1 MQIPPLVV
9 CGPSGVGKGTLI
21 KKLLQEFPN
30 RFRFSISCTTR
41 NKREKERNGVDYY
54 FINKSDFE
62 KKLKAGEF
70 LEFDKYANNFYGTLK
85 SEYDIA
91 EREKKICLFEMN
103 INGVKQLK
111 KSEHVQNAI
120 YIFVKPPSIDIL
132 LTRLKNRNTENPD
145 EINKR
150 MQELTREMNEAENVG
165 FNYFI
170 VNDDLTRTYS
180 ELRDFLLKS
189 YLQLLSTKAGI

>member
-1 MQIPPLVV
+1 MARIPPLVV

-21 KKLLQEFPN
+21 KKVLSEFPS

-41 NKREKERNGVDYY
+41 NKREKETNGVDYY
-54 FINKSDFE
+54 FVDKDDFE
-62 KKLKAGEF
+62 RKLKEGQF
-70 LEFDKYANNFYGTLK
+70 LEFDKYANHFYGTLK
-85 SEYDIA
+85 SEYDLA
-91 EREKKICLFEMN
+91 VGQGKICLFEMN

-111 KSEHVQNAI
+111 ESKHIQDGI

-132 LTRLKNRNTENPD
+132 LGRLKNRNTEKPE

-150 MQELTREMNEAENVG
+150 MQELTREMDEADKVG

-170 VNDDLTRTYS
+170 VNDDLARTYA
-180 ELRDFLLKS
+180 ELREYLLGS
-189 YLQLLSTKAGI
+189 YPQLRGG